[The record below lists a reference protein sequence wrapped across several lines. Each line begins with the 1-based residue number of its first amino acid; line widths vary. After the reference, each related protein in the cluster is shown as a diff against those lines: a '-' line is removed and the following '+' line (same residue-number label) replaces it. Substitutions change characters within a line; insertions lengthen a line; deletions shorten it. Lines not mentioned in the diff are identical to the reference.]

1 MLGDIFL
8 GIRDLGVVR
17 RLLFI
22 KTLIPSGTPNAS
34 AIIKWF
40 AQGKTSSSPL
50 SEKLFETVSTNLEV
64 LFPNAFHNDATLFME
79 LQDQCLKSGKPWGGT
94 LISTKEKCR
103 LCGGRL
109 EVAKDKASEVTMYN
123 MCYGTF
129 FGMKYPKICA
139 QKCRFV
145 QYYGYYT
152 INGMKFYDDDWEEN
166 EYLLSSSVTA
176 IQLKMLRDFDAELLI
191 GIMSYDQKADIYN
204 YVHKYTLSAENNWDC
219 TVTTEGKENRCGG
232 RFSRGLDRRRF
243 EEAHLLY
250 AYLKVVST
258 YGINKDRSISHS
270 TNSMC
275 ESISSPF
282 HEAFVKT
289 WSAHICAVPGCQNC
303 IILDG
308 NAKNH
313 RQVCS
318 VTDAA
323 MEFPGLPGSIKT
335 GCINTPAKGSR
346 FCKTC
351 KDFVCDPKEQ
361 RENTQEATACGQGN
375 SDSIEATT
383 PGVPYLI
390 DEILEKKEFRSV
402 TIYKVRRFNDNKE
415 CWERAEAIPSRMVA
429 RFERGVQRQLK
440 PSITEEHS
448 FGHISKNVE
457 LKDEDNGGKTKRRK
471 GDQQLFQTSGFA
483 VEEKNDVLVS
493 HNGEQPREINCN
505 TKKDRNGVRL
515 NAITAG
521 VLAFIRPCNIIVS
534 LNELFG
540 SESKTQVYGHLHNLM
555 SKKEMEKTGFVIYD
569 DACHLRKFARNPSR
583 AQTTPTTKKL
593 ASIEI
598 LVDRMHM
605 RGHIDPW
612 CKRNCGTGRFR
623 DLDKVNTEVCE
634 QVFSWL
640 SRYKRMT
647 KHMNK
652 ERFMFFLLYIAHLHN
667 MREVKLRSLP

>member
-1 MLGDIFL
+1 
-8 GIRDLGVVR
+8 
-17 RLLFI
+17 
-22 KTLIPSGTPNAS
+22 
-34 AIIKWF
+34 
-40 AQGKTSSSPL
+40 
-50 SEKLFETVSTNLEV
+50 
-64 LFPNAFHNDATLFME
+64 
-79 LQDQCLKSGKPWGGT
+79 
-94 LISTKEKCR
+94 
-103 LCGGRL
+103 
-109 EVAKDKASEVTMYN
+109 

-219 TVTTEGKENRCGG
+219 TVTTEGKEN
-232 RFSRGLDRRRF
+232 
-243 EEAHLLY
+243 
-250 AYLKVVST
+250 
-258 YGINKDRSISHS
+258 
-270 TNSMC
+270 
-275 ESISSPF
+275 
-282 HEAFVKT
+282 
-289 WSAHICAVPGCQNC
+289 
-303 IILDG
+303 
-308 NAKNH
+308 
-313 RQVCS
+313 
-318 VTDAA
+318 
-323 MEFPGLPGSIKT
+323 
-335 GCINTPAKGSR
+335 
-346 FCKTC
+346 
-351 KDFVCDPKEQ
+351 
-361 RENTQEATACGQGN
+361 
-375 SDSIEATT
+375 
-383 PGVPYLI
+383 
-390 DEILEKKEFRSV
+390 
-402 TIYKVRRFNDNKE
+402 
-415 CWERAEAIPSRMVA
+415 
-429 RFERGVQRQLK
+429 
-440 PSITEEHS
+440 
-448 FGHISKNVE
+448 
-457 LKDEDNGGKTKRRK
+457 
-471 GDQQLFQTSGFA
+471 SGFA